1 MSMLLLFGT
10 MLVMLALG
18 VPVAFSMGIAAFAT
32 IVWDGLPAEVVF
44 QRVASGMNIYSLLAI
59 PFFIYAGELMLYG
72 GIAERLINF
81 AMTLVGR
88 FRGGLAQV
96 NILSSTLFGG
106 ISGSAVADAS
116 ALGSVLIPSM
126 ARRGYDTHY
135 AVNVTT
141 SAALIG
147 IMIPPSHNMIIYSL
161 AAGGSI
167 SVIALFTAGILPG
180 LLMALVL
187 MVVAGIVAVRRNYPR
202 EVFPGWLA
210 VGIAFLGAIPGL
222 GLAVI
227 ILVGV
232 RFGVFTVTESAAVGA
247 LYALFVTGVVYRS
260 LTWAGLRRATMNAV
274 RTTAMVM
281 LVIGTGNSVGWLMA
295 LHQVPQMAIDLLG
308 GLASQPWAVFLLINI
323 LLLLL
328 GTIMDMAPLI
338 LICTP
343 IFLPVVKAL
352 GMDPVHFGMMMM
364 VNLGLGLLTPPVGS
378 VLFVGCAIGRIS
390 IEEAMKSVLPFYGA
404 LFICLMLVTY
414 VPGLSLWLPALFGS

>member
-1 MSMLLLFGT
+1 MSVILLFGL
-10 MLVMLALG
+10 MIVLLAIG
-18 VPVAFSMGIAAFAT
+18 VPVAFSMGLAAFAT
-32 IVWDGLPAEVVF
+32 ILYDGLPADVVF
-44 QRVASGMNIYSLLAI
+44 QRIASGMNIYSLLAI

-126 ARRGYDTHY
+126 SKRGYDTHY
-135 AVNVTT
+135 AVNVTN

-161 AAGGSI
+161 AAGGGV

-180 LLMALVL
+180 LLMSVL
-187 MVVAGIVAVRRNYPR
+187 LMTVAGILAVRRNYPR
-202 EVFPGWLA
+202 EAFPGWLA
-210 VGIAFLGAIPGL
+210 VGSAFLAAVPGL

-247 LYALFVTGVVYRS
+247 LYALFITAFVYRS
-260 LTWAGLRRATMNAV
+260 LGWSGFRRATMNAV
-274 RTTAMVM
+274 RTTSMVM
-281 LVIGTGNSVGWLMA
+281 LVIGTGNSIGWLLA
-295 LHQVPQMAIDLLG
+295 LHQLPLQVVHLLHS
-308 GLASQPWAVFLLINI
+308 LTSEPWLILLIINI
-323 LLLLL
+323 SLLAL
-328 GTIMDMAPLI
+328 GCVMDMAPLI

-343 IFLPVVKAL
+343 IFLPVVKSL
-352 GMDPVHFGMMMM
+352 GMDPVHFGMLMMI
-364 VNLGLGLLTPPVGS
+364 NLGLGLLTPPVGA

-390 IEEAMKSVLPFYGA
+390 IEEAMKSVLPFYFA
-404 LFICLMLVTY
+404 LLATLLLVTY
-414 VPGLSLWLPALFGS
+414 VPGLSLWLPSLFGN

>member
-1 MSMLLLFGT
+1 MSVILLFGL
-10 MLVMLALG
+10 MIVLLAIG
-18 VPVAFSMGIAAFAT
+18 VPVAFSMGLAAFAT
-32 IVWDGLPAEVVF
+32 ILYDGLPADVVF
-44 QRVASGMNIYSLLAI
+44 QRIASGMNIYSLLAI

-126 ARRGYDTHY
+126 TKRGYDTHY

-161 AAGGSI
+161 AAGGGV
-167 SVIALFTAGILPG
+167 SVIALFTAGIIPG
-180 LLMALVL
+180 LLMSGLL
-187 MVVAGIVAVRRNYPR
+187 MLVAGITAVRRNYPR
-202 EVFPGWLA
+202 EAFPGWAA
-210 VGIAFLGAIPGL
+210 VLSAFLGAIPGL
-222 GLAVI
+222 GLAII

-247 LYALFVTGVVYRS
+247 LYALFITAFVYRS
-260 LTWAGLRRATMNAV
+260 LGWSGFRRATMNAV
-274 RTTAMVM
+274 RTTSMVM
-281 LVIGTGNSVGWLMA
+281 LVIGTGNSIGWLLA
-295 LHQVPQMAIDLLG
+295 LHQLPLQVVHLLHS
-308 GLASQPWAVFLLINI
+308 LTSEPWLILLIINVA
-323 LLLLL
+323 LLAL
-328 GTIMDMAPLI
+328 GCVMDMAPLI

-343 IFLPVVKAL
+343 IFLPVVKSL
-352 GMDPVHFGMMMM
+352 GMDPVHFGMLMMI
-364 VNLGLGLLTPPVGS
+364 NLGLGLLTPPVGA

-390 IEEAMKSVLPFYGA
+390 IEEAMKSVMPFYGA
-404 LFICLMLVTY
+404 LFVCLMLVTY
-414 VPGLSLWLPALFGS
+414 VPGLSLWLPSFFGN